1 MDRRHKIL
9 LNVVVI
15 VLIFAPLFFVLR
27 HREWLSLYMNA
38 LSLFIILYMCWGFF
52 RIACARIAE
61 TDQPWKKGLIGFWS
75 LAMAVL
81 LSLISCWISS
91 PAGAGSLPLAALSS
105 SRLSLVVMKPEH

>member
-52 RIACARIAE
+52 RIACAGIAE
-61 TDQPWKKGLIGFWS
+61 TDQPWKKGLVRFGDGGAA
-75 LAMAVL
+75 LGQ
-81 LSLISCWISS
+81 S
-91 PAGAGSLPLAALSS
+91 PAGFLH
-105 SRLSLVVMKPEH
+105 RLELVCSHWRFCRRRAYRWS

>member
-52 RIACARIAE
+52 QDRLCAYCRNGPAVE
-61 TDQPWKKGLIGFWS
+61 KGAGWS
-75 LAMAVL
+75 LVPGDGSAAL
-81 LSLISCWISS
+81 CQS
-91 PAGAGSLPLAALSS
+91 PAGFLH
-105 SRLSLVVMKPEH
+105 RLELVRCHWRFCRGRAYRWS

>member
-38 LSLFIILYMCWGFF
+38 LSLFIILYMC
-52 RIACARIAE
+52 C
-61 TDQPWKKGLIGFWS
+61 S
-75 LAMAVL
+75 LP
-81 LSLISCWISS
+81 ITCWISS
-91 PAGAGSLPLAALSS
+91 PAGAGLQPLAVLSW
-105 SRLSLVVMKPEH
+105 SRLSLVVMRPER

>member
-38 LSLFIILYMCWGFF
+38 LSLFIILYMC
-52 RIACARIAE
+52 
-61 TDQPWKKGLIGFWS
+61 
-75 LAMAVL
+75 
-81 LSLISCWISS
+81 
-91 PAGAGSLPLAALSS
+91 
-105 SRLSLVVMKPEH
+105 

>member
-61 TDQPWKKGLIGFWS
+61 TDQPWKKVLIGFWS
-75 LAMAVL
+75 LAMAGSAAL
-81 LSLISCWISS
+81 CQS
-91 PAGAGSLPLAALSS
+91 PAGFLH
-105 SRLSLVVMKPEH
+105 RLELVRCHWRLCRRRAYRWS

>member
-75 LAMAVL
+75 LVPGDGSAAL
-81 LSLISCWISS
+81 CQS
-91 PAGAGSLPLAALSS
+91 PAGFLH
-105 SRLSLVVMKPEH
+105 RLELVCSHWRLCRRRAYRWS

>member
-52 RIACARIAE
+52 RIACARIAAVE
-61 TDQPWKKGLIGFWS
+61 KGAGPFRRWRCCS
-75 LAMAVL
+75 RP
-81 LSLISCWISS
+81 ISCWISS

-105 SRLSLVVMKPEH
+105 SRLSLVVMKPER

>member
-1 MDRRHKIL
+1 MDRCHKIL

-27 HREWLSLYMNA
+27 HRDWLSLYMNA

-61 TDQPWKKGLIGFWS
+61 TEQPWKKVPVRFGDGGAALGQ
-75 LAMAVL
+75 
-81 LSLISCWISS
+81 S
-91 PAGAGSLPLAALSS
+91 PAGFLH
-105 SRLSLVVMKPEH
+105 RLELVRCHWRLCRRRAYRWS

>member
-52 RIACARIAE
+52 QDRLCAHRRDGPAVE
-61 TDQPWKKGLIGFWS
+61 KG
-75 LAMAVL
+75 AARVL
-81 LSLISCWISS
+81 VSGDGGAALGQS
-91 PAGAGSLPLAALSS
+91 PAGFLH
-105 SRLSLVVMKPEH
+105 RLELVCSHWRFCRRRAYRWS

>member
-52 RIACARIAE
+52 RIACAHRRNGPAVE
-61 TDQPWKKGLIGFWS
+61 KG
-75 LAMAVL
+75 ADRVL
-81 LSLISCWISS
+81 VSGDGGAALCQS
-91 PAGAGSLPLAALSS
+91 PAGFLH
-105 SRLSLVVMKPEH
+105 RLELVRCHWRFCRGRAYRWS

>member
-52 RIACARIAE
+52 QDRLCAHRRDGAAVE
-61 TDQPWKKGLIGFWS
+61 KGAGRPLVPGDGCAA
-75 LAMAVL
+75 L
-81 LSLISCWISS
+81 CQS
-91 PAGAGSLPLAALSS
+91 PAGFLH
-105 SRLSLVVMKPEH
+105 RLELVRCHWRFCRGRAYRWS

>member
-27 HREWLSLYMNA
+27 HREWLSLYMHA

-52 RIACARIAE
+52 RIACARIAA
-61 TDQPWKKGLIGFWS
+61 TDQPWKKGAALGQ
-75 LAMAVL
+75 
-81 LSLISCWISS
+81 S
-91 PAGAGSLPLAALSS
+91 PAGFLH
-105 SRLSLVVMKPEH
+105 RLELVCSHWRFCRRRAYRWS

>member
-27 HREWLSLYMNA
+27 HREWLSLYMHA

-61 TDQPWKKGLIGFWS
+61 TEQPWKKALVGLWC
-75 LAMAVL
+75 LAMAGC
-81 LSLISCWISS
+81 SLPITCWISS
-91 PAGAGSLPLAALSS
+91 PAGAGSLPLAVLLW

>member
-52 RIACARIAE
+52 RIACARIAA
-61 TDQPWKKGLIGFWS
+61 TDQPWKR
-75 LAMAVL
+75 
-81 LSLISCWISS
+81 CWLGS
-91 PAGAGSLPLAALSS
+91 GAC
-105 SRLSLVVMKPEH
+105 

>member
-61 TDQPWKKGLIGFWS
+61 TDQPWKKVLVGLWRWRCCS
-75 LAMAVL
+75 R
-81 LSLISCWISS
+81 LISCWISS
-91 PAGAGSLPLAALSS
+91 PAGAGWPPLAVLSS
-105 SRLSLVVMKPEH
+105 SRLSLVVMKPER

>member
-38 LSLFIILYMCWGFF
+38 LSLFIILYMCWDFSG
-52 RIACARIAE
+52 
-61 TDQPWKKGLIGFWS
+61 
-75 LAMAVL
+75 
-81 LSLISCWISS
+81 S
-91 PAGAGSLPLAALSS
+91 PVRASPKRT
-105 SRLSLVVMKPEH
+105 SRGKRG

>member
-1 MDRRHKIL
+1 MARRHKIL

-52 RIACARIAE
+52 RIACARIAA
-61 TDQPWKKGLIGFWS
+61 TDQPWKRCCSGSGLWRWLCCS
-75 LAMAVL
+75 LP
-81 LSLISCWISS
+81 ITCWISS
-91 PAGAGSLPLAALSS
+91 LAGAGSLPLAVLSW